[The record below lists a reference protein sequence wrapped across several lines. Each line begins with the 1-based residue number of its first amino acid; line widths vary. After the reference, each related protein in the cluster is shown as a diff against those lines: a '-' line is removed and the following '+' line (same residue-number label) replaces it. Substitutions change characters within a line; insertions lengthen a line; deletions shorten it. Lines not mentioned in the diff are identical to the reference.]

1 MDSHELNPQN
11 QFLGVMQ
18 QYLAYEGWDDDIAI
32 AEDGDASIKTT
43 MRFDGQT
50 HQLYLEGWASIQT
63 FKVYLYSS
71 FSVPP
76 HRHDEIAILLNFINL
91 RLGLGR
97 FALRY
102 CDDAAPIQYLA
113 SADVEEGEMSV
124 KMITNM
130 IGAGVHALC
139 RYRDFLAAVALTKTT
154 AKEAINEIL
163 LSEEAPAP
171 ALLN

>member
-1 MDSHELNPQN
+1 VDSHEQNPKN
-11 QFLGVMQ
+11 QFLTVMQ
-18 QYLAYEGWDDDIAI
+18 QYLAYEGWSDDIAI

-50 HQLYLEGWASIQT
+50 HQLYLEGWASIQN

-76 HRHDEIAILLNFINL
+76 HRHDEIAVLLNFINL

-102 CDDAAPIQYLA
+102 CDDAAPIQFLA
-113 SADVEEGEMSV
+113 SVDVEEGEMSV
-124 KMITNM
+124 KMICNM
-130 IGAGVHALC
+130 IGAGVHSLS
-139 RYRDFLAAVALTKTT
+139 RYRDILAAVALTKTT
-154 AKEAINEIL
+154 AREVINEIL
-163 LSEEAPAP
+163 LSEEASTPAP
-171 ALLN
+171 LN

>member
-1 MDSHELNPQN
+1 MDTHEQNPEN

-18 QYLAYEGWDDDIAI
+18 QYLAYEGWDDDITI
-32 AEDGDASIKTT
+32 DEDGDAFIKTT

-50 HQLYLEGWASIQT
+50 HQLYLQGWAHIQN

-76 HRHDEIAILLNFINL
+76 HRQDEIAILLNFINL

-97 FALRY
+97 FALRMS
-102 CDDAAPIQYLA
+102 DEAAPIQFL
-113 SADVEEGEMSV
+113 SSVDVEEGEMSV
-124 KMITNM
+124 KMISNM
-130 IGAGVHALC
+130 IGAGVNALC
-139 RYRDFLAAVALTKTT
+139 RHRDSLAAVALTKTS
-154 AKEAINEIL
+154 AREAINQIL

>member
-1 MDSHELNPQN
+1 MDPHEQKSEN

-102 CDDAAPIQYLA
+102 CEDVVPIQFLA
-113 SADVEEGEMSV
+113 SVDVEEGEMSV

-130 IGAGVHALC
+130 IGAGAHALS
-139 RYRDFLAAVALTKTT
+139 RHRDSLAAVALTKTS

>member
-1 MDSHELNPQN
+1 MDSYEQNSEN
-11 QFLGVMQ
+11 QFLAVMQ
-18 QYLAYEGWDDDIAI
+18 QYLANEGWSDDIAI

-76 HRHDEIAILLNFINL
+76 RRQDEIAVLLNFINL

-102 CDDAAPIQYLA
+102 CDEAAPIQFLA
-113 SADVEEGEMSV
+113 SVDVEEGEISV
-124 KMITNM
+124 KMISNM
-130 IGAGVHALC
+130 IGAGVHSLS
-139 RYRDFLAAVALTKTT
+139 RYRDFLAAVALTKTS

-163 LSEEAPAP
+163 LSEESPAP